1 MSRTR
6 KLILVSTL
14 FILALSLTGGAL
26 AGPSREDPGAMG
38 LLTHE
43 INFQGRL
50 TTPDGAPVADADY
63 SLTFKLYN
71 LAVGGAALAT
81 DTNSV
86 HTDGGLFNTSL
97 SFGAAL
103 PQFNGQEL
111 YVGVTLSGESEMT
124 PRIAVRPVPYALGL
138 RPGARM
144 EAAAIGTGYGA
155 SLFNASNTAFI
166 AGYSAIL
173 GVSGAMSSKVPG
185 MASGVRGDSALGFGV
200 AGSTDSGTG
209 VIGISGTGAGVN
221 GSSDTGVGVRAYS
234 TSGDSLVAAGTGRI
248 KSTAK
253 SYVWISGNAFVKD
266 EWDDAT
272 RWNMHANGSARIWL
286 GSGSGV
292 LRVYYPITLP
302 SVLYGQPV
310 KLTKLTVYYVCY
322 NGSQAYITYTDL
334 HKFADADSA
343 VLIAGDATDHTSGT
357 ATSYALNLTTN
368 NVLSADQGGLGLY
381 ISLQCINNTAYVQIG
396 GIRLELE
403 HD

>member
-1 MSRTR
+1 MSRTKR
-6 KLILVSTL
+6 CVLVVTL
-14 FILALSLTGGAL
+14 LVLALSVTGGAL
-26 AGPSREDPGAMG
+26 AGPSREDPASLG

-50 TTPDGAPVADADY
+50 TTPDGAPVADGDY

-71 LAVGGAALAT
+71 VPAAGAALAT

-86 HTDGGLFNTSL
+86 HTDDGLFNTSL

-103 PQFNGQEL
+103 IQFNGQEL

-144 EAAAIGTGYGA
+144 ETAAIGSAYGSA
-155 SLFNASNTAFI
+155 LFNASNSAMT
-166 AGYSAIL
+166 AGYAAIY
-173 GVSGAMSSKVPG
+173 GASGFSGIVPG
-185 MASGVRGDSALGFGV
+185 SPVGVRGDASTGYGVAGTSDTGSGVFGASNSGFGV
-200 AGSTDSGTG
+200 SGSSSTGDALRGYSTAGASVYAIGTG
-209 VIGISGTGAGVN
+209 K
-221 GSSDTGVGVRAYS
+221 
-234 TSGDSLVAAGTGRI
+234 I

-272 RWNMHANGSARIWL
+272 RWNMYENGSARIWL
-286 GSGSGV
+286 GSGSGT

-322 NGSQAYITYTDL
+322 NASKAFITYTDL

-343 VLIAGDATDHTSGT
+343 TLVAGDATDYTSGT
-357 ATSYALNLTTN
+357 ATSYSLNLTTN

-381 ISLQCINNTAYVQIG
+381 ISLQCTDNTSYVQIG